1 MEISE
6 RVRRRGMIFGLWF
19 EPERAVATARAVQ
32 EHPDDYIDGT
42 LLDFGKPSAVDRM
55 LNVIGAQIKKYDIGW
70 VKFDFNATILLD
82 PSGNAF
88 YRYMQGQRR
97 FIEELRRRFPDLY
110 ITNCA
115 SGGYRMEV
123 EQGTLCDSFWLSDNQ
138 GPYEGIRIVKDTLK
152 RMPTALIER
161 RNVQKYVEG
170 MPNYGT
176 PPVGRMLSCN
186 NAGWDFVI
194 NVDDSFTTQFI
205 NCGPIGFSM
214 DLCAMPD
221 HVKALWKR
229 HVAKFKAERAFYQ
242 KATARILVDSDDV
255 IAIEYADPKLT
266 HCELQLFTKTVYTD
280 TLTLYPAVDVT
291 CDYELDGHVVSGAEL
306 AENGIRF
313 EKPEDNRCYTAFVQ
327 NHPAP

>member
-123 EQGTLCDSFWLSDNQ
+123 EQGTLCESFWLSDNQ

-176 PPVGRMLSCN
+176 PPRRTDAQLQQRRLGFRNKRGRFLYHAVYQLRPHRIFDGSVCN
-186 NAGWDFVI
+186 
-194 NVDDSFTTQFI
+194 
-205 NCGPIGFSM
+205 
-214 DLCAMPD
+214 
-221 HVKALWKR
+221 
-229 HVAKFKAERAFYQ
+229 
-242 KATARILVDSDDV
+242 ARS
-255 IAIEYADPKLT
+255 
-266 HCELQLFTKTVYTD
+266 
-280 TLTLYPAVDVT
+280 
-291 CDYELDGHVVSGAEL
+291 
-306 AENGIRF
+306 R
-313 EKPEDNRCYTAFVQ
+313 
-327 NHPAP
+327 